1 MTKNVTRKG
10 GAHHPGIVVSGMH
23 VPRPFRLAGRHAQ
36 HTNPNNTFRFT
47 HPNVAAVGPARTP
60 FGMGA
65 MAPVMA
71 AAVPGPAAAVPGP
84 AAAVP
89 GPVAARSRSRSRGT
103 KRGKSRSR
111 SGSQKGKKGRRSPSA

>member
-1 MTKNVTRKG
+1 MRKNVTRKG

-47 HPNVAAVGPARTP
+47 QPNVAAVGPARTP
-60 FGMGA
+60 FGFGMGA

-71 AAVPGPAAAVPGP
+71 AAVPGPAVPGP
-84 AAAVP
+84 A
-89 GPVAARSRSRSRGT
+89 AARSRSRSRGT

-111 SGSQKGKKGRRSPSA
+111 SGSQTGKKGKKSRSPSAEL

>member
-1 MTKNVTRKG
+1 MKNNNTRKG

-47 HPNVAAVGPARTP
+47 QPNVAAVGPARTP
-60 FGMGA
+60 FGFG
-65 MAPVMA
+65 MAPAMA
-71 AAVPGPAAAVPGP
+71 AAVPGPAVPGP
-84 AAAVP
+84 A
-89 GPVAARSRSRSRGT
+89 AARSRSRSRGT

-111 SGSQKGKKGRRSPSA
+111 SGSQKGKKGKKSPSAEL

>member
-47 HPNVAAVGPARTP
+47 QPNVAAVGPARTP
-60 FGMGA
+60 FGFGMGA
-65 MAPVMA
+65 MA
-71 AAVPGPAAAVPGP
+71 AAVPGP
-84 AAAVP
+84 AVP

-111 SGSQKGKKGRRSPSA
+111 SGSQTGKKGKKSRSPSAEL

>member
-1 MTKNVTRKG
+1 MKKNVTRKG

-47 HPNVAAVGPARTP
+47 QPNVAAVGPARTP
-60 FGMGA
+60 FGFG
-65 MAPVMA
+65 MAPAMA
-71 AAVPGPAAAVPGP
+71 AAVPGPAVPGPAVPGP
-84 AAAVP
+84 AAV
-89 GPVAARSRSRSRGT
+89 RSRSRSRGT

>member
-1 MTKNVTRKG
+1 MRNNVTRKG

-47 HPNVAAVGPARTP
+47 QPNVAAVGPARTP
-60 FGMGA
+60 FGFGMGA

-71 AAVPGPAAAVPGP
+71 AAVPVPA
-84 AAAVP
+84 
-89 GPVAARSRSRSRGT
+89 AARSRSRSRGT
-103 KRGKSRSR
+103 KRSKSRSR
-111 SGSQKGKKGRRSPSA
+111 SGSKTGKKGKKSPSA

>member
-60 FGMGA
+60 FGFGMGA

-71 AAVPGPAAAVPGP
+71 AAVPAPA
-84 AAAVP
+84 
-89 GPVAARSRSRSRGT
+89 AARSRSRSRGT

-111 SGSQKGKKGRRSPSA
+111 SGSKTGKKGKKSPSAEL